1 METYVSKVTT
11 AGQVTI
17 PKKVRDALDLDD
29 EDFVEFARVGNAIL
43 LRKLQARRDKVQ
55 GIREKIRRSGL
66 TRTRV
71 EAIVK
76 ETRKEMWRRRRR

>member
-1 METYVSKVTT
+1 
-11 AGQVTI
+11 VTI

-29 EDFVEFARVGNAIL
+29 EDFVEFARVGNTIL

-55 GIREKIRRSGL
+55 AIREKIRRSGL

-71 EAIVK
+71 EALVR

>member
-1 METYVSKVTT
+1 M
-11 AGQVTI
+11 TI

-29 EDFVEFARVGNAIL
+29 EDFVEFARVGNTIL

-55 GIREKIRRSGL
+55 AIREKIRRSGL

-71 EAIVK
+71 EALVR